1 MKPEVRE
8 QFDRAT
14 RLICAATGEPY
25 GDGLIVTD
33 IGIGIR
39 EPGYRDD
46 NALWVLGNWNPKRY
60 PRGDDPPLTND
71 ENIGPRLAEALERY
85 AEADLHWLDEWVRCD
100 ECSMIFRSQPDSYSW
115 RMYGMI
121 TSNGDVLCAEDVTYD
136 DIESDYVNEPNRALT
151 FDIDLAAEGFTLFED
166 PTADTWKQGTYESGF
181 HHGQNDSPPDILA
194 RAHSQGWDQGIFKIP
209 SVGQFDLEFQLW
221 VRRLEDLDT

>member
-1 MKPEVRE
+1 
-8 QFDRAT
+8 
-14 RLICAATGEPY
+14 
-25 GDGLIVTD
+25 
-33 IGIGIR
+33 
-39 EPGYRDD
+39 
-46 NALWVLGNWNPKRY
+46 
-60 PRGDDPPLTND
+60 
-71 ENIGPRLAEALERY
+71 
-85 AEADLHWLDEWVRCD
+85 
-100 ECSMIFRSQPDSYSW
+100 
-115 RMYGMI
+115 MI